1 METQSVSDFD
11 EKAFEATA
19 AILLC
24 GLVCEDSDIDM
35 ALWAL
40 GKETAAPVASE
51 GDQAKLD
58 AASAD
63 PAMALMFPVLDGDAV
78 MIEATADATAGE
90 PLDAANLPG
99 RYDEATVKA
108 CDEAISRACEKF
120 VYWTNNGWVNRRAPT
135 EDFMKLDKDFNR
147 LSKREFGVRYRNEN
161 DGTARVWYPDTETLL
176 SLFDDGDKRLDL
188 VSGVEFQ
195 PGEKSVFRGSVETGG
210 RLFLNTWNETAR
222 TARADK
228 RLATLFEAHVRY
240 LCNGD
245 ETVAG
250 HLIDW
255 VAHLV
260 QRPGERVNHAV
271 VITSPTQGVGK
282 DTLAEMI
289 ARVVGESNHVNVS
302 SEVLSAG
309 YGGLFV
315 GKLFTVVSEIYE
327 TGNHALANKLKSKIT
342 EPRLTV
348 NIKFGPQVVV
358 NNFSR
363 WMMFSNHD
371 VPLQLEESDRRFFVV
386 KCEQPVMDDE
396 ARKAYFGPI
405 RAAMADDAAV
415 EGLRRWLLVRD
426 IPRFEAKARAPMTKA
441 KAAMIAEGENP
452 LVEYLRSVTADGTFA
467 AELGVRISQEG
478 EFGFAALQDALRR
491 TNFAQHAKNTSELSE
506 ALEKV
511 GYTQRRTKAGRFWRF
526 PCTATSDATA
536 AVIEA
541 TAATPEVTWR
551 VMGAEEADA
560 WAAGSRGG

>member
-1 METQSVSDFD
+1 MSENDFNA
-11 EKAFEATA
+11 KAFEATA

-24 GLVCEDSDIDM
+24 SLVIDESDIDM
-35 ALWAL
+35 ALRVLTNEATVEH
-40 GKETAAPVASE
+40 GAGDPTE
-51 GDQAKLD
+51 GF
-58 AASAD
+58 
-63 PAMALMFPVLDGDAV
+63 MFPTLDGGDAV
-78 MIEATADATAGE
+78 MIQATADATAVQ
-90 PLDAANLPG
+90 PIDAADLPL

-108 CDEAISRACEKF
+108 CGEAVSRACEKF

-147 LSKREFGVRYRNEN
+147 LSKREFGVRYRKESN
-161 DGTARVWYPDTETLL
+161 GRAAVWYPDTETLL
-176 SLFDDGDKRLDL
+176 TLIDEGDGRLDL

-222 TARADK
+222 DTRAN
-228 RLATLFEAHVRY
+228 RTLATLFETHVRY

-245 ETVAG
+245 EQSAK

-289 ARVVGESNHVNVS
+289 GLVVGASNQANVS

-309 YGGLFV
+309 YGGLFI
-315 GKLFTVVSEIYE
+315 GKLFTLVSEIYE
-327 TGNHALANKLKSKIT
+327 AGNHALANKLKSKIT

-348 NIKFGPQVVV
+348 NIKFGPQVFV

-386 KCEQPVMDDE
+386 KCEQPVMDDAE
-396 ARKAYFGPI
+396 RKAYFGPI
-405 RAAMADDAAV
+405 RAAMADDAAI

-426 IPRFEAKARAPMTKA
+426 ILAFDAKMRAPMTEA
-441 KAAMIAEGENP
+441 KAAMIEEGENP
-452 LVEYLRSVTADGTFA
+452 LVEYLQAATADGTLA
-467 AELGVRISQEG
+467 AEMGVRVSVDG
-478 EFGFAALQDALRR
+478 EFGFAALQDALKR

-526 PCTATSDATA
+526 PSDAPA
-536 AVIEA
+536 MA
-541 TAATPEVTWR
+541 TAGAVEETRR
-551 VMGAEEADA
+551 VMTGDEVVA
-560 WAAGSRGG
+560 WEAAGKPGLVTGSRKT